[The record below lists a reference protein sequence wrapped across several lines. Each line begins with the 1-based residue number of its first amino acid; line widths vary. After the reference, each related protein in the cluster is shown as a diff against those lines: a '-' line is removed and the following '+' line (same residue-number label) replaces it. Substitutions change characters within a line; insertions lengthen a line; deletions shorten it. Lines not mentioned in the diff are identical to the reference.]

1 MSKKFIFVLIGPIL
15 LITIGTLGFHYLENL
30 SFFDSLYLTSST
42 ITTVG
47 YGDIHP
53 QSNLG
58 KIFSLFV
65 MFGGIGIVLYTLTFI
80 VNFIVEGELNNI
92 YGGRKMEASLKKL
105 NNHYIICGYGNVGE
119 RIAKRLRESKK
130 FDIVVIEKNKQT
142 CDKIKLTNIPYID
155 GDATDEKILIEAG
168 ITNAKGLVTS
178 ILDDAE
184 NVYIVIT
191 ARALNPNLHIV
202 ARGSSDKVKEKLYRI
217 GANRVIMPDDIGAR
231 IMAESLTRPYI
242 IDFMDSMTEEGGDIN
257 TEFISVRIDKGSRVK
272 DQTIKE
278 TKLGENFGAFI
289 MYVKRGE
296 KYLNSPRADTKIEEG
311 DVLTMRVPKEFEKQI
326 LESLG
331 ASI

>member
-1 MSKKFIFVLIGPIL
+1 MDKKFVFVLIGPIIL
-15 LITIGTLGFHYLENL
+15 LIIGTMGYHYIEQL
-30 SFFDSLYLTSST
+30 SFIDSLYLTSST

-53 QSNLG
+53 NSTGG
-58 KIFSLFV
+58 KIFSLFI

-80 VNFIVEGELNNI
+80 VNFIVEGELKNI

-105 NNHYIICGYGNVGE
+105 KNHYIICGYGNVGE
-119 RIAKRLRESKK
+119 RIANRLRESKK

-191 ARALNPNLHIV
+191 ARSMNPNLHIV
-202 ARGSSDKVKEKLYRI
+202 ARGSSDKVREKLYRI

-242 IDFMDSMTEEGGDIN
+242 IDFMDSMTEEGDIN
-257 TEFISVRIDKGSRVK
+257 IEFISVKIDKDSK
-272 DQTIKE
+272 IKNQTIKE
-278 TKLGENFGAFI
+278 IKLGETYGAFI
-289 MYVKRGE
+289 MYVKRGG

-311 DVLTMRVPKEFEKQI
+311 DVLTMRVPKDFEKEI
-326 LESLG
+326 LEYIG
-331 ASI
+331 PVK

>member
-1 MSKKFIFVLIGPIL
+1 MNKKFLFFITGPII
-15 LITIGTLGFHYLENL
+15 LIITGVFGFHFVENL
-30 SFFDSLYLTSST
+30 SFLDSIYLTSAT

-53 QSNLG
+53 TSARSE
-58 KIFSLFV
+58 IFSLFL
-65 MFGGIGIVLYTLTFI
+65 MFGGVGIFTYSLAFI
-80 VNFIVEGELNNI
+80 TNFIVEGELKNI

-105 NNHYIICGYGNVGE
+105 KNHYIICGYGNVGE

-142 CDKIKLTNIPYID
+142 CDKIKLTNIPYIE
-155 GDATDEKILIEAG
+155 GDATDEKILTEAG

-191 ARALNPNLHIV
+191 ARSMNPNLHIV

-242 IDFMDSMTEEGGDIN
+242 IDFMDSMTEEGDIN
-257 TEFISVRIDKGSRVK
+257 SEFISVKIEKDSRVK
-272 DQTIKE
+272 DHTIKE
-278 TKLGENFGAFI
+278 TKLGEAYGAFI

-296 KYLNSPRADTKIEEG
+296 KYLNSPRAETKIEDG
-311 DVLTMRVPKEFEKQI
+311 DVLTMRVPKEYEKEI
-326 LESLG
+326 LEYLG
-331 ASI
+331 TAK

>member
-1 MSKKFIFVLIGPIL
+1 MNKKFVFFITGPII
-15 LITIGTLGFHYLENL
+15 LIIIGSFGFHFVEKL
-30 SFFDSLYLTSST
+30 SFIDSLYLTSST

-53 QSNLG
+53 QSNVG
-58 KIFSLFV
+58 KIFSLFI

-80 VNFIVEGELNNI
+80 VNFIVEGELKNI

-105 NNHYIICGYGNVGE
+105 KNHYIICGYGNVGE
-119 RIAKRLRESKK
+119 RIAKRLQETKK

-142 CDKIKLTNIPYID
+142 CEKIKLTNIPYIE
-155 GDATDEKILIEAG
+155 GDATDEKILTEAG

-242 IDFMDSMTEEGGDIN
+242 IDFMDSMTEEGDLN
-257 TEFISVRIDKGSRVK
+257 TEFISVKIDKDSRVK
-272 DQTIKE
+272 DHTIKE
-278 TKLGENFGAFI
+278 TKLGEAYGAFI

-296 KYLNSPRADTKIEEG
+296 KYLNSPRAETKIEDG
-311 DVLTMRVPKEFEKQI
+311 DVLTMRVPKEFEKEI
-326 LESLG
+326 LEYLG
-331 ASI
+331 PVK

>member
-1 MSKKFIFVLIGPIL
+1 MNKKFAFFITGPIL
-15 LITIGTLGFHYLENL
+15 LITVGTLGFHFVEKL
-30 SFFDSLYLTSST
+30 SFIDSLYLTSST

-53 QSNLG
+53 QSNVG
-58 KIFSLFV
+58 KIFSLFI

-80 VNFIVEGELNNI
+80 VNFIVEGELKNI

-105 NNHYIICGYGNVGE
+105 KNHYIICGYGNVGE
-119 RIAKRLRESKK
+119 RIAKRLQETKK

-142 CDKIKLTNIPYID
+142 CEKIKLTNIPYIE
-155 GDATDEKILIEAG
+155 GDATDEKILTEAG

-191 ARALNPNLHIV
+191 ARSLNPNLHIV

-242 IDFMDSMTEEGGDIN
+242 IDFMDSMTGEGDLN
-257 TEFISVRIDKGSRVK
+257 TEFISVKIDKDSRVK

-278 TKLGENFGAFI
+278 TKLGETYGAFI

-296 KYLNSPRADTKIEEG
+296 KYLNSPRADTKIEDG
-311 DVLTMRVPKEFEKQI
+311 DVLTMRVPKEFEKEL
-326 LESLG
+326 LEYLG
-331 ASI
+331 AVK

>member
-1 MSKKFIFVLIGPIL
+1 MDKKFVFVLIGPIIL
-15 LITIGTLGFHYLENL
+15 LIVGTIGFHYIEQL

-53 QSNLG
+53 YSSGG

-80 VNFIVEGELNNI
+80 VNFIVEGELKNI
-92 YGGRKMEASLKKL
+92 YGGRKMGASLKKMK
-105 NNHYIICGYGNVGE
+105 NHYIMCGYGNVGE

-142 CDKIKLTNIPYID
+142 CDKIKLTNIPYIE

-191 ARALNPNLHIV
+191 ARSLNPNLHIV

-217 GANRVIMPDDIGAR
+217 GANRVVMPDDIGAR

-242 IDFMDSMTEEGGDIN
+242 IDFMDSMTEEGDIN
-257 TEFISVRIDKGSRVK
+257 TEFISVKIDKDSKVK

-278 TKLGENFGAFI
+278 TKLGETFGAFI
-289 MYVKRGE
+289 MYLKRGD
-296 KYLNSPRADTKIEEG
+296 KYLNSPRADTKIEDG
-311 DVLTMRVPKEFEKQI
+311 DVLTMRVPKEFEKEI
-326 LESLG
+326 LEYLG
-331 ASI
+331 AEK

>member
-1 MSKKFIFVLIGPIL
+1 MNKKFVFFITGPII
-15 LITIGTLGFHYLENL
+15 LIIIGSFGFHFVEKL
-30 SFFDSLYLTSST
+30 SFIDSLYLTSST

-53 QSNLG
+53 QSNVG
-58 KIFSLFV
+58 KIFSLFI

-80 VNFIVEGELNNI
+80 VNFIVEGELKNI

-105 NNHYIICGYGNVGE
+105 KNHYIICGYGNVGE
-119 RIAKRLRESKK
+119 RIAKRLQETKK

-142 CDKIKLTNIPYID
+142 CEKIKLTNIPYIE
-155 GDATDEKILIEAG
+155 GDATDEKILTEAG

-242 IDFMDSMTEEGGDIN
+242 IDFMDSMTEEGDLN
-257 TEFISVRIDKGSRVK
+257 TEFISVKIDKDSRVK

-278 TKLGENFGAFI
+278 TKLGEAYGAFI

-296 KYLNSPRADTKIEEG
+296 KYLNSPRAETKIEDG
-311 DVLTMRVPKEFEKQI
+311 DVLTMRVPKEFEKEI
-326 LESLG
+326 LEYLG
-331 ASI
+331 PVK

>member
-1 MSKKFIFVLIGPIL
+1 MDKKFVFVLIGPIIL
-15 LITIGTLGFHYLENL
+15 LIIGTMGYHYIEQL
-30 SFFDSLYLTSST
+30 SFIDSLYLTSST

-53 QSNLG
+53 QSTEG
-58 KIFSLFV
+58 KIFSLFI

-80 VNFIVEGELNNI
+80 MNFIVEGELKNI

-105 NNHYIICGYGNVGE
+105 KNHYIICGYGNVGE

-191 ARALNPNLHIV
+191 ARSLNPNLHIV
-202 ARGSSDKVKEKLYRI
+202 ARGSSDKVREKLYRI

-242 IDFMDSMTEEGGDIN
+242 IDFMDSVTEEGDIN
-257 TEFISVRIDKGSRVK
+257 TEFISVKIDKDSKVK

-278 TKLGENFGAFI
+278 TRLGETYGAFI
-289 MYVKRGE
+289 MYVKRGD
-296 KYLNSPRADTKIEEG
+296 KYLNSPRAETKIEDG
-311 DVLTMRVPKEFEKQI
+311 DVLTMRVPKESEKEI
-326 LESLG
+326 LEYLG
-331 ASI
+331 KKI

>member
-1 MSKKFIFVLIGPIL
+1 L
-15 LITIGTLGFHYLENL
+15 LIAGTVGFHYIEQL
-30 SFFDSLYLTSST
+30 SFFDSLYLTSAT

-53 QSNLG
+53 QSIGG

-105 NNHYIICGYGNVGE
+105 KNHYIICGYGNVGE

-142 CDKIKLTNIPYID
+142 CDKIRLTNIPYID

-202 ARGSSDKVKEKLYRI
+202 ARGSSDKVKEKLFRI

-242 IDFMDSMTEEGGDIN
+242 IDFMDSMTEEGDIN
-257 TEFISVRIDKGSRVK
+257 TEFISVKVDKDSRVNG
-272 DQTIKE
+272 QTIRE
-278 TKLGENFGAFI
+278 TKLGETYGAFI
-289 MYVKRGE
+289 MYVKRGD
-296 KYLNSPRADTKIEEG
+296 KYLNSPRAETKIEEE
-311 DVLTMRVPKEFEKQI
+311 DVLTMRVPKEYEKEI
-326 LESLG
+326 LEYLG
-331 ASI
+331 TKI

>member
-1 MSKKFIFVLIGPIL
+1 MDKKFIFVLIGPIIL
-15 LITIGTLGFHYLENL
+15 FFIATIGFHYIEQL
-30 SFFDSLYLTSST
+30 SFVDSLYLTGST

-53 QSNLG
+53 QSNGG
-58 KIFSLFV
+58 KIFSIFI
-65 MFGGIGIVLYTLTFI
+65 MFGGIGIVLYTLTFV
-80 VNFIVEGELNNI
+80 VNFIVEGELKKI

-105 NNHYIICGYGNVGE
+105 RNHYIICGYGNVGE
-119 RIAKRLRESKK
+119 RIAKRLRESKR
-130 FDIVVIEKNKQT
+130 FDIVVIEKNKQI
-142 CDKIKLTNIPYID
+142 CDKIKLTKIPYIG

-168 ITNAKGLVTS
+168 ITTAKGLVTT

-191 ARALNPNLHIV
+191 ARSLNPDLHIV

-242 IDFMDSMTEEGGDIN
+242 IDFMDSMTEEGDIH
-257 TEFISVRIDKGSRVK
+257 TEFISVKIDNDSKVK
-272 DQTIKE
+272 DKSIRE

-289 MYVKRGE
+289 MYIKRGD
-296 KYLNSPRADTKIEEG
+296 KYLNAPRADTKIEYD
-311 DVLTMRVPKEFEKQI
+311 DVLTMRIPKEFEKEI
-326 LESLG
+326 LEYLG
-331 ASI
+331 AKI

>member
-1 MSKKFIFVLIGPIL
+1 MNKKFVFFITGPIL
-15 LITIGTLGFHYLENL
+15 LIIVGTMGFHYIENL

-58 KIFSLFV
+58 KLFSLFI

-80 VNFIVEGELNNI
+80 VNFIVEGELKNI

-105 NNHYIICGYGNVGE
+105 KNHYIICGYGHVGE

-142 CDKIKLTNIPYID
+142 CDKIKLTNIPYIE
-155 GDATDEKILIEAG
+155 GDATDEKILTEAG
-168 ITNAKGLVTS
+168 ISNAKGLVTS

-191 ARALNPNLHIV
+191 ARSLNPNLHIV

-217 GANRVIMPDDIGAR
+217 GANRVVMPDDIGTR

-242 IDFMDSMTEEGGDIN
+242 VDFMDSMTEEGDIN
-257 TEFISVRIDKGSRVK
+257 TEFISVKIDKDSRVK
-272 DQTIKE
+272 DQTLKE
-278 TKLGENFGAFI
+278 TKLGEAFGAFI
-289 MYVKRGE
+289 MYVKRDE
-296 KYLNSPRADTKIEEG
+296 KYLNSPKAETKIEAG
-311 DVLTMRVPKEFEKQI
+311 DILTMRVPKEFEKEI
-326 LESLG
+326 LEYLG
-331 ASI
+331 TVK

>member
-1 MSKKFIFVLIGPIL
+1 MDKKSVFVLIGPIVL
-15 LITIGTLGFHYLENL
+15 LIIGTLGYHYIEQL
-30 SFFDSLYLTSST
+30 SFIDSLYLTSST

-47 YGDIHP
+47 YGDINP
-53 QSNLG
+53 NSTGG
-58 KIFSLFV
+58 KIFSLFI

-80 VNFIVEGELNNI
+80 MNFIVEGELKNI

-105 NNHYIICGYGNVGE
+105 KNHYIICGYGNVGE

-191 ARALNPNLHIV
+191 ARSLNPNLHIV
-202 ARGSSDKVKEKLYRI
+202 ARGSSDKVREKLYRI

-242 IDFMDSMTEEGGDIN
+242 IDFMDSMTEEGDIN
-257 TEFISVRIDKGSRVK
+257 TEFISVKIDKDSKVK

-278 TKLGENFGAFI
+278 TKLGETYGAFI
-289 MYVKRGE
+289 MYVKRGD
-296 KYLNSPRADTKIEEG
+296 KYLNSPRAETKIEEG
-311 DVLTMRVPKEFEKQI
+311 DVLTMRVPKEFEKEI
-326 LESLG
+326 LEYLG
-331 ASI
+331 KKI

>member
-1 MSKKFIFVLIGPIL
+1 MDKKFVFVLIGPIVL
-15 LITIGTLGFHYLENL
+15 LIIGTMGYYYIEQL
-30 SFFDSLYLTSST
+30 SFIDSLYLTSST

-53 QSNLG
+53 ISTGG
-58 KIFSLFV
+58 KIFSLFI

-80 VNFIVEGELNNI
+80 MNFIVEGELKNI

-105 NNHYIICGYGNVGE
+105 KNHYIICGYGNVGE

-191 ARALNPNLHIV
+191 ARSLNPNLHIV
-202 ARGSSDKVKEKLYRI
+202 ARGSSDKVREKLYRI

-242 IDFMDSMTEEGGDIN
+242 IDFMDSVTEEGDIN
-257 TEFISVRIDKGSRVK
+257 TEFISVKIGKDSKVK

-278 TKLGENFGAFI
+278 TKLGETYGAFI
-289 MYVKRGE
+289 MYVKRGD
-296 KYLNSPRADTKIEEG
+296 KYLNSPRAETKIEDG
-311 DVLTMRVPKEFEKQI
+311 DVLTMRVPKEFEKEI
-326 LESLG
+326 LEYLG
-331 ASI
+331 KKI

>member
-1 MSKKFIFVLIGPIL
+1 MDKKSVFVLIGPIVL
-15 LITIGTLGFHYLENL
+15 LIIGTLGYHYIEQL
-30 SFFDSLYLTSST
+30 SFIDSLYLTSST

-53 QSNLG
+53 NSTGG
-58 KIFSLFV
+58 KIFSLFI

-80 VNFIVEGELNNI
+80 MNFIVEGELKNI

-105 NNHYIICGYGNVGE
+105 KNHYIICGYGNVGE

-191 ARALNPNLHIV
+191 ARSLNPNLHIV
-202 ARGSSDKVKEKLYRI
+202 ARGSSDKVREKLYRI

-242 IDFMDSMTEEGGDIN
+242 IDFMDSMTEEGDIN
-257 TEFISVRIDKGSRVK
+257 TEFISVKIDKDSKVK

-278 TKLGENFGAFI
+278 TKLGETYGAFI
-289 MYVKRGE
+289 MYVKRGD
-296 KYLNSPRADTKIEEG
+296 KYLNSPRAETKIEEG
-311 DVLTMRVPKEFEKQI
+311 DVLTMRVPKEFEKEI
-326 LESLG
+326 LEYLG
-331 ASI
+331 KKI